1 MDNDNQP
8 KEVKMVWLMCLV
20 LHLSGT
26 AKEIVLYDV
35 KGNQIYFNNLIKE
48 SDYTLI
54 ISVNFKKSR
63 VSKEVRLFIEDSFAR
78 QLENNVLG
86 VYQLL
91 DLSEYKNNSF
101 LRNVVLSTLKKQN
114 AGKPVLIDFDG
125 DFEETYHTDKDK
137 ISCLLFDRHG
147 SLKWALYFDFKFSKE
162 SRDSLYRALNQVLSK
177 GAGNFFTIKDV
188 GNWEKLLKD
197 LKVCM
202 EEKPKVPLSRLIQF
216 EDTAFIKSLIL
227 WNSGEPPESLKNLF
241 ISSLNS
247 IVGKESFYSK
257 EYWPDSLLNE
267 DEKKIIEKAG
277 EFDKENAG
285 KLNFLLIKDILEQY
299 KMEE

>member
-1 MDNDNQP
+1 
-8 KEVKMVWLMCLV
+8 MVWLMCLV

-91 DLSEYKNNSF
+91 DLSEYKNNS
-101 LRNVVLSTLKKQN
+101 LVRNVVLSTLKKQN

-147 SLKWALYFDFKFSKE
+147 SLKWTLYFDFKFSKE

-177 GAGNFFTIKDV
+177 GADNFFTIKDV

-216 EDTAFIKSLIL
+216 EDTTFIKSLIL
-227 WNSGEPPESLKNLF
+227 WNSGEPPESLKILF

-277 EFDKENAG
+277 GEFDKENAG

>member
-1 MDNDNQP
+1 
-8 KEVKMVWLMCLV
+8 
-20 LHLSGT
+20 
-26 AKEIVLYDV
+26 LYDV

-91 DLSEYKNNSF
+91 DLSEYKNNS
-101 LRNVVLSTLKKQN
+101 LVRNVVLSTLKKQN

-125 DFEETYHTDKDK
+125 DFEEVYYTDKDK

-147 SLKWALYFDFKFSKE
+147 SLKWTLYFDFKFSKE

-177 GAGNFFTIKDV
+177 GADNFFTIKDV

-216 EDTAFIKSLIL
+216 EDTTFIKSLIL
-227 WNSGEPPESLKNLF
+227 WNSGEPPESLKILF

-277 EFDKENAG
+277 GEFDKENAG